1 MARRHLLT
9 REMLAGH
16 YDPSLD
22 EREIARHFTLTRDD
36 LELIASRR
44 GDVTRIGY
52 ARVSTPDQKLSLQHD
67 ALKRA
72 GCERLF
78 DDQASGAR
86 TDRPGLADALAYLRA
101 GDTLVVWKLDRLG
114 RMMSHLIEKIG
125 ELASRGIGF
134 RSLTENIDTTTPGG
148 MLVFNIFGSLAQF
161 ERDLIRER
169 TQAGLRAA
177 RERGSKGG
185 RRPVVTPDKLR
196 KARAHIAAGLT
207 VREAAARLK
216 IGKTALYK
224 ALEQNVATAKT

>member
-1 MARRHLLT
+1 MAIRT
-9 REMLAGH
+9 R
-16 YDPSLD
+16 
-22 EREIARHFTLTRDD
+22 
-36 LELIASRR
+36 SRND
-44 GDVTRIGY
+44 GKTDTIGQNVALIGY
-52 ARVSTPDQKLSLQHD
+52 ARVSTADQKLSLQHD
-67 ALKRA
+67 ALERA
-72 GCERLF
+72 GCDRVF
-78 DDQASGAR
+78 DDLASGAR

-114 RMMSHLIEKIG
+114 RSMSHLIDKIG

-169 TQAGLRAA
+169 TQAGLSAA

-224 ALEQNVATAKT
+224 ALEGATA

>member
-1 MARRHLLT
+1 VAL
-9 REMLAGH
+9 
-16 YDPSLD
+16 
-22 EREIARHFTLTRDD
+22 
-36 LELIASRR
+36 
-44 GDVTRIGY
+44 IGY

-114 RMMSHLIEKIG
+114 RSMSHLIEKIG
-125 ELASRGIGF
+125 ELAARGIGF

>member
-1 MARRHLLT
+1 MGRTVAL
-9 REMLAGH
+9 
-16 YDPSLD
+16 
-22 EREIARHFTLTRDD
+22 
-36 LELIASRR
+36 
-44 GDVTRIGY
+44 IGY

-114 RMMSHLIEKIG
+114 RSMSHLIEKIG
-125 ELASRGIGF
+125 ELAARGIGF

-196 KARAHIAAGLT
+196 KARAHIAEGLT